1 MREVAAVTIKW
12 VSMVESLKKIPYRY
26 WLIISFCI
34 AVPIAREKFFPN
46 VFIDEIWNLY
56 IIPVIIFSYYDGFRG
71 AILSGALCNM
81 IFIFTQIKDIVANKK
96 LPGELGQIFSFL
108 LVIAG
113 ISMSIGY
120 LTEKLRDKERRLKAL
135 NERLMEL
142 ALIDPLTGLY
152 NRRYIQQRLND
163 EISRADRKGSL
174 VSFLMIDGDNFKEIN
189 DTMGHL
195 KGDEELQHLAETLQ
209 SSVRQSD
216 IVARY
221 GGDEFCVILPDTD
234 KKAAREVAARLCEA
248 CRDSRLS
255 ISIGYASYP
264 EDAENG
270 DELVKIADLAL
281 LEAKKEGKN
290 RVVSFSKNKNAP

>member
-1 MREVAAVTIKW
+1 MAANAMKQA
-12 VSMVESLKKIPYRY
+12 SMMESFKKIPYRY
-26 WLIISFCI
+26 WMIIAFCI
-34 AVPIAREKFFPN
+34 FIPIARENYFPDI
-46 VFIDEIWNLY
+46 FIDEIWNLY

-71 AILSGALCNM
+71 AILSGTLCDL
-81 IFIFTQIKDIVANKK
+81 IFIIIEIKGIIADKK
-96 LPGELGQIFSFL
+96 FPVDFGQMFSFL
-108 LVIAG
+108 FVIAG

-120 LTEKLRDKERRLKAL
+120 LTERLREKERRLKAL

-152 NRRYIQQRLND
+152 NRRYIQQRLHD
-163 EISRADRKGSL
+163 EISRASRKGYS

-189 DTMGHL
+189 DTLGHPT
-195 KGDEELQHLAETLQ
+195 GDEELQNLAETLHTC
-209 SSVRQSD
+209 VRQSD

-234 KKAAREVAARLCEA
+234 KKAAQEVATRLCEA
-248 CRDSRLS
+248 SRDSRLS

-264 EDAENG
+264 EDADNG
-270 DELVKIADLAL
+270 DELVKIADMAL

-290 RVVSFSKNKNAP
+290 RAVSFKNENAS